1 MYAIKSGRLRSQISS
16 FLYFSSF
23 ITKKNQVFNEEDNP
37 SQNVIMVAEKLDDI
51 DIDDIE

>member
-1 MYAIKSGRLRSQISS
+1 MYAIKSRRLRSQISS

-23 ITKKNQVFNEEDNP
+23 ITKKNQVFNEEDNS
-37 SQNVIMVAEKLDDI
+37 SQKVVIVAKKIDDI